1 MPTKNVGIKSVYV
14 STYQSLSGAG
24 KLALDDRFETD
35 ASRLKKLDY
44 DLEVIMT
51 NNATKFISPLTIGA
65 LINKPVLLDDFD
77 EEGYQIKHI
86 SYAKKA
92 DCFVIVPATA
102 NIIGKIANGIC
113 DDIVTSTFMAATCP
127 KLIAPAMNVN
137 MYDNLANQRNIER
150 CKTYGI
156 KFVEPGYGLLACGDV
171 GRGKLADY
179 QDIIT
184 MIEYCMNP
192 KPLKN
197 KYVLITA
204 GPTQEAIDPVRYI
217 TNHSSGKMG
226 YALAKQAF
234 LLGARVTLITG
245 PTNLKVPYGIKSINI
260 TSAREMFEAVK
271 ENYHDQDF
279 IIKAAAVGDYRPKE
293 TAINK
298 IKKKDD
304 NLVLELV
311 KNDDILS
318 YLGQHKTN
326 QIICGFAMETE
337 NLIKNAKDKFIK
349 KNCDLL
355 VANSLKE
362 SGAGFKGDTN
372 KVTLITA
379 DEIEEKNIM
388 TKDEVAKTILYKLI
402 EIKGV
407 EKC

>member
-1 MPTKNVGIKSVYV
+1 
-14 STYQSLSGAG
+14 
-24 KLALDDRFETD
+24 
-35 ASRLKKLDY
+35 
-44 DLEVIMT
+44 
-51 NNATKFISPLTIGA
+51 
-65 LINKPVLLDDFD
+65 
-77 EEGYQIKHI
+77 
-86 SYAKKA
+86 
-92 DCFVIVPATA
+92 
-102 NIIGKIANGIC
+102 
-113 DDIVTSTFMAATCP
+113 
-127 KLIAPAMNVN
+127 
-137 MYDNLANQRNIER
+137 
-150 CKTYGI
+150 
-156 KFVEPGYGLLACGDV
+156 
-171 GRGKLADY
+171 
-179 QDIIT
+179 
-184 MIEYCMNP
+184 
-192 KPLKN
+192 
-197 KYVLITA
+197 
-204 GPTQEAIDPVRYI
+204 
-217 TNHSSGKMG
+217 
-226 YALAKQAF
+226 
-234 LLGARVTLITG
+234 
-245 PTNLKVPYGIKSINI
+245 
-260 TSAREMFEAVK
+260 MFEAVK

-304 NLVLELV
+304 NLVLELI

-402 EIKGV
+402 EIKGE

>member
-1 MPTKNVGIKSVYV
+1 MKTIVVGV
-14 STYQSLSGAG
+14 SGSIAAYKVCDLLRA
-24 KLALDDRFETD
+24 
-35 ASRLKKLDY
+35 LKKLDY

-245 PTNLKVPYGIKSINI
+245 PANLKVPYGIKCINI

-293 TAINK
+293 TAVNK

-402 EIKGV
+402 EIKGE

>member
-1 MPTKNVGIKSVYV
+1 MKTIVVGV
-14 STYQSLSGAG
+14 SGSIAAYKVCDLLRA
-24 KLALDDRFETD
+24 
-35 ASRLKKLDY
+35 LKKLDY

-245 PTNLKVPYGIKSINI
+245 PTNLKVPYGIKSI
-260 TSAREMFEAVK
+260 
-271 ENYHDQDF
+271 
-279 IIKAAAVGDYRPKE
+279 
-293 TAINK
+293 
-298 IKKKDD
+298 
-304 NLVLELV
+304 
-311 KNDDILS
+311 
-318 YLGQHKTN
+318 
-326 QIICGFAMETE
+326 
-337 NLIKNAKDKFIK
+337 
-349 KNCDLL
+349 
-355 VANSLKE
+355 
-362 SGAGFKGDTN
+362 
-372 KVTLITA
+372 
-379 DEIEEKNIM
+379 
-388 TKDEVAKTILYKLI
+388 
-402 EIKGV
+402 
-407 EKC
+407 